1 MGAAAVSTGSAY
13 VRPPPHIPLVIRM
26 EMRKK
31 ADKQPILDGILG
43 VSLIV
48 HSHIGFD
55 SIIVDYVHTRKF
67 PLAGPIAAWALRAAT
82 GLAVWGVYEFNTN
95 DVGTYHPPNIMG

>member
-1 MGAAAVSTGSAY
+1 MAKRYCNEEES
-13 VRPPPHIPLVIRM
+13 
-26 EMRKK
+26 
-31 ADKQPILDGILG
+31 DKQPILDGILG

-67 PLAGPIAAWALRAAT
+67 PLAGPLAAWALRAAT

-95 DVGTYHPPNIMG
+95 DVGTYNRN

>member
-1 MGAAAVSTGSAY
+1 MAKRYCNEEES
-13 VRPPPHIPLVIRM
+13 
-26 EMRKK
+26 
-31 ADKQPILDGILG
+31 DKQPILDGILG

-95 DVGTYHPPNIMG
+95 DVGTYNLKSWSECLADWIGLTELVKRTWTA

>member
-13 VRPPPHIPLVIRM
+13 VSHTFALNDKERW

-31 ADKQPILDGILG
+31 TDKQPILDGILG

-95 DVGTYHPPNIMG
+95 DVGTYLPPNLMG